1 MADEVFIPGY
11 MTEILIGVDDLTL
24 VGNVVSYSDDQT
36 AVPKPTFGSRYRRTI
51 GGQSLYTIDVSGHLS
66 AAEAPLLWAIR
77 AVEGVQAWTIQI
89 GELGLPTDSG
99 IVTGL
104 ALVTNMTW
112 EADAE
117 ANWAWSLTLEGDG
130 IPEYTAAVAP

>member
-1 MADEVFIPGY
+1 MADEIFIPGY
-11 MTEILIGVDDLTL
+11 QTEITIEANDFTL

-51 GGQSLYTIDVSGHLS
+51 GGQSLYSIDVSGHL
-66 AAEAPLLWAIR
+66 AANAVAELIAVR
-77 AVEGVQAWTIQI
+77 ANVGPSDWTIQM
-89 GELGLPTDSG
+89 GELGAPGDAGILAG
-99 IVTGL
+99 EAIVTNL
-104 ALVTNMTW
+104 TF

-130 IPEYTAAVAP
+130 EPTYTPAVAP